1 MLCSHAVT
9 TVPLGS
15 FVHCIRMYFQN
26 FHAGNERALRMFVY
40 QLKERS
46 TVKKEKN
53 RLNLVRGRVMGLL

>member
-1 MLCSHAVT
+1 
-9 TVPLGS
+9 
-15 FVHCIRMYFQN
+15 
-26 FHAGNERALRMFVY
+26 MFVY

>member
-1 MLCSHAVT
+1 
-9 TVPLGS
+9 
-15 FVHCIRMYFQN
+15 MYFQN

-53 RLNLVRGRVMGLL
+53 RLKLVRGRVMGLL